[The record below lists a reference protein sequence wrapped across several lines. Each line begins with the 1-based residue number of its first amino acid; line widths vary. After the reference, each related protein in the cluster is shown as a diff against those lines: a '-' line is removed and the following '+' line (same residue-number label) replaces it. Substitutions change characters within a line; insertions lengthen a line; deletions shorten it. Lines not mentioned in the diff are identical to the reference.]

1 MDAQE
6 LRALQKA
13 YMEVYRELDEDW
25 KPVNVPKVK
34 SRMGNLEGRLSSVS
48 NDRFSSNTPEYARYQ
63 RTADVVSQSTRNPN
77 KPFQKPTP
85 DPGGMKIKP
94 GGGVT
99 SSPERNSQWQPF
111 SSRLPTKTPATVTK
125 PSGGGM
131 GGARGGGSSPGSVK
145 PAAKPSTP
153 SSTTPNPRSISGSSA
168 PRPGRGS
175 TSNWMTDRM
184 GEFTS
189 SLNRLSKPNSTTKPQ
204 VKPTKSSRGGGS
216 SAQGLGSSSGTR
228 GYQVG
233 GSPGY
238 GISGIKLADSYD
250 RYDIILS
257 HLLDEGYA
265 ETPEAAE
272 AIMVNMGEEWRESIM
287 EMDDFAAGGGNA
299 KIKETGMNKDQVI
312 ALGKKNLANVAKKQT
327 PQQPQS
333 SSQPSQVP
341 APTSNSRT
349 FKSGYEGKSAIRGKI
364 ERLRDDEEL
373 DALQQKRNQR
383 WAKNE
388 LRPGPSGIR
397 SIADVDA
404 DRMRSQGQDW
414 GIDPKETEKSI
425 KIVMDRR
432 RRAAAGEM

>member
-1 MDAQE
+1 MNAQDI
-6 LRALQKA
+6 RNLQEA

>member
-1 MDAQE
+1 MNAQDI
-6 LRALQKA
+6 RNLQES

-250 RYDIILS
+250 LYDIILS

-265 ETPEAAE
+265 DTQEAAE
-272 AIMVNMGEEWRESIM
+272 AIMVNMSEDWRESIILEQSLPSNYTDYKSPAVQASHARSM
-287 EMDDFAAGGGNA
+287 GSASRMRQM
-299 KIKETGMNKDQVI
+299 GMNATSVDPKDDAQS
-312 ALGKKNLANVAKKQT
+312 NLNAVKSGNGVAKPLSGT
-327 PQQPQS
+327 
-333 SSQPSQVP
+333 
-341 APTSNSRT
+341 TI
-349 FKSGYEGKSAIRGKI
+349 KSGAGKGFKVGDPGIDI
-364 ERLRDDEEL
+364 
-373 DALQQKRNQR
+373 
-383 WAKNE
+383 
-388 LRPGPSGIR
+388 GPS
-397 SIADVDA
+397 
-404 DRMRSQGQDW
+404 
-414 GIDPKETEKSI
+414 K
-425 KIVMDRR
+425 
-432 RRAAAGEM
+432 

>member
-6 LRALQKA
+6 LRALQEA

-175 TSNWMTDRM
+175 TSNLHR
-184 GEFTS
+184 
-189 SLNRLSKPNSTTKPQ
+189 
-204 VKPTKSSRGGGS
+204 
-216 SAQGLGSSSGTR
+216 
-228 GYQVG
+228 
-233 GSPGY
+233 
-238 GISGIKLADSYD
+238 
-250 RYDIILS
+250 
-257 HLLDEGYA
+257 
-265 ETPEAAE
+265 
-272 AIMVNMGEEWRESIM
+272 
-287 EMDDFAAGGGNA
+287 
-299 KIKETGMNKDQVI
+299 
-312 ALGKKNLANVAKKQT
+312 
-327 PQQPQS
+327 
-333 SSQPSQVP
+333 
-341 APTSNSRT
+341 NSRPLWQT
-349 FKSGYEGKSAIRGKI
+349 S
-364 ERLRDDEEL
+364 
-373 DALQQKRNQR
+373 
-383 WAKNE
+383 
-388 LRPGPSGIR
+388 
-397 SIADVDA
+397 
-404 DRMRSQGQDW
+404 
-414 GIDPKETEKSI
+414 
-425 KIVMDRR
+425 
-432 RRAAAGEM
+432 

>member
-1 MDAQE
+1 MDAQDF
-6 LRALQKA
+6 RSLQEA
-13 YMEVYRELDEDW
+13 YMEIYRELDEDW

-111 SSRLPTKTPATVTK
+111 SSRLPTKTPATVTQ

-153 SSTTPNPRSISGSSA
+153 SSATPNPRSISGSSA

-204 VKPTKSSRGGGS
+204 VKPTKSSRGAGS
-216 SAQGLGSSSGTR
+216 IAQGVGSSSGTSR
-228 GYQVG
+228 YQVG
-233 GSPGY
+233 GGQGY
-238 GISGIKLADSYD
+238 GASNIKLADQYSYD
-250 RYDIILS
+250 LYDTILS

-265 ETPEAAE
+265 ETQEQAE
-272 AIMVNMGEEWRESIM
+272 VIMVNMSEDWRESIM
-287 EMDDFAAGGGNA
+287 EGNVSKKTTKKDA
-299 KIKETGMNKDQVI
+299 KTREKWYG
-312 ALGKKNLANVAKKQT
+312 
-327 PQQPQS
+327 
-333 SSQPSQVP
+333 
-341 APTSNSRT
+341 
-349 FKSGYEGKSAIRGKI
+349 
-364 ERLRDDEEL
+364 
-373 DALQQKRNQR
+373 
-383 WAKNE
+383 
-388 LRPGPSGIR
+388 
-397 SIADVDA
+397 
-404 DRMRSQGQDW
+404 
-414 GIDPKETEKSI
+414 EKSI
-425 KIVMDRR
+425 ERGTDRFSQLQKK
-432 RRAAAGEM
+432 AIESGNTKLF